1 MLGKEVFA
9 GWQVLLHLLQAV
21 TILDYVIDV
30 VQQAVVGAIVH
41 VHLDAAVAEVVVGCR
56 RDADLE
62 V

>member
-9 GWQVLLHLLQAV
+9 GREVLLHLLQAV

-30 VQQAVVGAIVH
+30 VEEAVVGAVIH
-41 VHLDAAVAEVVVGCR
+41 VHLDAAVAEVVVGGR